1 MSILHD
7 DDAIKES
14 FRRVKEHMALLE
26 KELRADREFIIV
38 LNSTIEQLSSR
49 VRVLEDKLDNKEQI
63 IEKEFIDKVN
73 KPKIEDLEINN
84 LIIEEKE
91 VISNFG
97 MVSPSEREGYLATR
111 QRHFDTPSTPIRH
124 SGTLQNIDF
133 EELKS
138 SLNKAFLSLTNREFK
153 VFSAIYSIEEQNK
166 APATYAELAQY
177 LDLSSSSIRDYIS
190 ELIRKGVPIT
200 KEKNRNGM
208 AYVSVSKEF
217 RSLNLMSK
225 LLALRSL
232 SNDQKSLF
240 DSF

>member
-38 LNSTIEQLSSR
+38 LNSTIEQLNSR
-49 VRVLEDKLDNKEQI
+49 VRILEDKLDNKEQI

-73 KPKIEDLEINN
+73 KPKIEDLENNN

-91 VISNFG
+91 AISNSG
-97 MVSPSEREGYLATR
+97 MVSPSERKGYLATR
-111 QRHFDTPSTPIRH
+111 QRHLDTLSTPFRH
-124 SGTLQNIDF
+124 PGTHNIDF
-133 EELKS
+133 EELKAG
-138 SLNKAFLSLTNREFK
+138 LNKAFLSLTNREFK
-153 VFSAIYSIEEQNK
+153 VFSAIYTLEEQNK
-166 APATYAELAQY
+166 GPVTYQELAQF

-190 ELIRKGVPIT
+190 ELIRKGTPIM

-208 AYVSVSKEF
+208 AYISVSKEF

-225 LLALRSL
+225 LLGLRSL
-232 SNDQKSLF
+232 SNDQRSLF
-240 DSF
+240 DPF

>member
-73 KPKIEDLEINN
+73 KPKIEDLENNN

-91 VISNFG
+91 VISNSG
-97 MVSPSEREGYLATR
+97 MVSPSERKGYLAP
-111 QRHFDTPSTPIRH
+111 RHT
-124 SGTLQNIDF
+124 
-133 EELKS
+133 
-138 SLNKAFLSLTNREFK
+138 
-153 VFSAIYSIEEQNK
+153 
-166 APATYAELAQY
+166 
-177 LDLSSSSIRDYIS
+177 
-190 ELIRKGVPIT
+190 
-200 KEKNRNGM
+200 
-208 AYVSVSKEF
+208 
-217 RSLNLMSK
+217 
-225 LLALRSL
+225 
-232 SNDQKSLF
+232 
-240 DSF
+240 